1 MPKFLSAYV
10 ETHTLFLD
18 QLWNPVA
25 ILTYLVPTSLYILI
39 KSCRLGITD
48 GISPSRWLW
57 HKAEFQHINVLELKA
72 IKIGIYTYCKNKD
85 FLHVKVMGDNVTA
98 ISYVNDM
105 GGRGGGG
112 GIKSQTCNKIL
123 CKMWDFYSKN

>member
-1 MPKFLSAYV
+1 MSAYV

-57 HKAEFQHINVLELKA
+57 HKAEFQHINVLELKT

-105 GGRGGGG
+105 GGGGG

>member
-1 MPKFLSAYV
+1 MSAYV

-105 GGRGGGG
+105 GGRG
-112 GIKSQTCNKIL
+112 IKSQTCNKIL

>member
-1 MPKFLSAYV
+1 MSAYV

-105 GGRGGGG
+105 GGG

>member
-1 MPKFLSAYV
+1 MWHMPKFLSAYV

-25 ILTYLVPTSLYILI
+25 ILTYLIPTSLYILI

-85 FLHVKVMGDNVTA
+85 FLHVKVMGYNVTA

-105 GGRGGGG
+105 G

-123 CKMWDFYSKN
+123 CKMWDSYSKN